1 MFFDVRVINGLMF
14 GIAHSDEL
22 LIEHDDSDEL
32 EVGHGVVIMI
42 LCWQIAIIFHG
53 D

>member
-1 MFFDVRVINGLMF
+1 MFFDIRLINGLML
-14 GIAHSDEL
+14 GIAHSGEL

-32 EVGHGVVIMI
+32 EIGSGIIIMF